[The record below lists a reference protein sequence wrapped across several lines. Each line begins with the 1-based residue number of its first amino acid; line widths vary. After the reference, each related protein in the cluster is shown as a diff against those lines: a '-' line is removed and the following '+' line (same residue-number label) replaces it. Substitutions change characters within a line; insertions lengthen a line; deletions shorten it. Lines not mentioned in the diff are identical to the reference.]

1 LKNKINDGDNSIAK
15 KVLYFGASL
24 RGTTQY
30 WSQRGKELRA
40 LIQYQIN
47 EKQVYLLFS
56 PLAAVQNTISNLLEN
71 YFQNIFMKLAEK
83 KLISLTSLG
92 PILSS
97 ST

>member
-24 RGTTQY
+24 WGTTQY

-47 EKQVYLLFS
+47 EKQ
-56 PLAAVQNTISNLLEN
+56 
-71 YFQNIFMKLAEK
+71 
-83 KLISLTSLG
+83 G
-92 PILSS
+92 
-97 ST
+97 

>member
-1 LKNKINDGDNSIAK
+1 VQTFHHQDNSIAK

-47 EKQVYLLFS
+47 EKQGL
-56 PLAAVQNTISNLLEN
+56 PLYQYADTPKAGDMTFL
-71 YFQNIFMKLAEK
+71 K
-83 KLISLTSLG
+83 
-92 PILSS
+92 
-97 ST
+97 